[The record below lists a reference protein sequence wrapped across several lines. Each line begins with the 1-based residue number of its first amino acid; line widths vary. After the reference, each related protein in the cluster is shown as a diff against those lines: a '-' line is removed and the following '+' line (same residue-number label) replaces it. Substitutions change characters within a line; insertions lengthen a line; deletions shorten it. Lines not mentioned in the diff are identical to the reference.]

1 MSSALPLIMAADSGT
16 RRAAFAAQVCL
27 TCKSRKKKCDKLLPG
42 CGYCG
47 RKGLRCRYV
56 RRAPSPAH
64 KSKLAEAH
72 CNRNSANVILT
83 DIPSSEFHLFVR
95 VQGLIRD
102 TGQYVDGIS
111 VCYFEGLHQYLPF
124 ISRSHFEDSLMF
136 SGVSPPAELS
146 VLLLSMCLVTSTP
159 KLGKRISHSLSGKP
173 IDLESLYLVTKS
185 LLAQVQSHYP
195 CSLRLVQSK
204 LLVSV
209 YEYADGRPDQAFA
222 TLAGCARLA
231 YAARLHQCQ
240 PQASLRSVGP
250 ISTIHANYQT
260 TDRHGES
267 QEIFNTWWAL
277 VICERSIFCE
287 VTVDEQPL
295 VTLMPKD
302 DSDLPVEIRCG
313 NWSDV
318 KTQCSVS
325 SLSVNNIEGFGRV
338 AQATWLVNKVLM
350 AFKVSNTTSRLT
362 QLRDLD
368 ATSQGFLAQLLQQHP
383 GSGGIMCEAI
393 SITLRMLFKL
403 HDHMLHQIPNDC
415 NDDESVLETWRM
427 QSRAA
432 LRAATKMVVEIAQ
445 AHENASSSA
454 FSFFTIAP
462 SYSYIL
468 RVGIKNLHQQ
478 VEEGKCDWLKSA
490 EGRLRSEL
498 GRFET

>member
-1 MSSALPLIMAADSGT
+1 MAADSGLCKV
-16 RRAAFAAQVCL
+16 AFAAQVCL
-27 TCKSRKKKCDKLLPG
+27 TCKARKKKCDKLLPS

-56 RRAPSPAH
+56 RQAPSPAH

-83 DIPSSEFHLFVR
+83 DIPSSELHLFVR
-95 VQGLIRD
+95 IQGLIRD

-111 VCYFEGLHQYLPF
+111 VRYFEGLHQYLPF

-146 VLLLSMCLVTSTP
+146 VLLL
-159 KLGKRISHSLSGKP
+159 K
-173 IDLESLYLVTKS
+173 
-185 LLAQVQSHYP
+185 
-195 CSLRLVQSK
+195 
-204 LLVSV
+204 
-209 YEYADGRPDQAFA
+209 
-222 TLAGCARLA
+222 
-231 YAARLHQCQ
+231 
-240 PQASLRSVGP
+240 
-250 ISTIHANYQT
+250 
-260 TDRHGES
+260 
-267 QEIFNTWWAL
+267 IFNTWWAL

-302 DSDLPVEIRCG
+302 DSNLPVEIRCG

-318 KTQCSVS
+318 KSQCSVS
-325 SLSVNNIEGFGRV
+325 SLSVNSIKGFGRV
-338 AQATWLVNKVLM
+338 AQATWLVNRVLM

-362 QLRDLD
+362 QLRTLD

-403 HDHMLHQIPNDC
+403 HNHILHQIPNDC
-415 NDDESVLETWRM
+415 NDDEPVLKTWRV

-432 LRAATKMVVEIAQ
+432 LRAATKMVVEIAR

-462 SYSYIL
+462 SYSYLL
-468 RVGIKNLHQQ
+468 RVGLKNLHQQ
-478 VEEGKCDWLKSA
+478 IEEGRCDWLESA